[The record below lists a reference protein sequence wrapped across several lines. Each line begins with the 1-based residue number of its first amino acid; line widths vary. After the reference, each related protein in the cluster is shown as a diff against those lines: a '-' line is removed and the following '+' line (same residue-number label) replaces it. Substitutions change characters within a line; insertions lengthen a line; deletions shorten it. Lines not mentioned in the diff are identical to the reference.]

1 MTQKKVLAL
10 LLTLCLVFSMTV
22 PAYAASNRSSS
33 WPWTSSSAAAKEEP
47 ASTSSSSLVLVEDD
61 TTVTEGTE
69 LRAST
74 YVLTNDGSASSA
86 SADVYIEADTSMTAS
101 ELAKAAEEGE
111 TFYYL
116 SNGVYYEVTIAKST
130 IGAFI
135 KRTFYTLTAN
145 NVRIATLYGTSKLS
159 SARVT
164 LYTKEAG
171 VSTAYAVSAAALT
184 ADATGYALNNSGAS
198 TYAGGTDSATLKY
211 FPVTLYNY
219 DKTTINNA
227 THQVELDNGLG
238 NTWNGIYF
246 NDGNP
251 SAESYDYTTSE
262 GEHSDL
268 TWAQV
273 QAGTYYSDEA
283 CTKKVTVNEVKGDEA
298 VQYTE
303 ASVTCNDLISS
314 NKKNWTACENYY
326 YTPDET
332 NYYPLYAKRSSSAGI
347 LIKKYTYTWGY
358 STASST
364 SNVTQIDTQTTYD
377 YSDRPNITVYEK
389 KTVPGAVT
397 GYTLTD
403 NLGKKLATLD
413 GEDLN
418 QPVGV
423 TLYTRETTQT
433 TNSLYYADWNH
444 WDKSYTDKQDNYGQ
458 YTYSGLVERTLTANK
473 DITFT
478 KPDGGIFNSDATVK
492 DIYTGV
498 EMPFVYENGTYT
510 FDASQNGV
518 YFYADSTQ
526 GSTAAQSNGRL
537 YFNKGKPQSNGGSYG
552 DGSTTVW
559 MPFNDTQSISGEAS
573 CDYHFGMRT
582 TIPFT
587 MTANGKINPN
597 NDTSKDIT
605 FSFSGDDDVW
615 VFIDGQLVID
625 LGGIHNRLDA
635 TINFAK
641 NTWSISESNTSD
653 VAVRDTNG
661 AAISGTVFNVGDTTG
676 TLNQTRETFAA
687 TDSHELTI
695 FYLERGAGSS
705 NCKIQFN
712 LPMKDVVSVTKRATQ
727 SISSDGTLSPL
738 TAKEQET
745 VNNIDFGFTL
755 TKNGTPVA
763 NTNYSLLNANG
774 QVISTPSTD
783 ANGHFT
789 LRNGQTA
796 KFVGEIA
803 ADGAEYQVVEDVVEN
818 IGFTLPTYTY
828 SGTAAGGFTVSGT
841 SYSEGSA
848 IPSTTKNLTSA
859 AITAKGS
866 TEAEDSLQFICEN
879 YFDANLPNPS
889 SRPVDDQIVIDYGL
903 PVIIDA
909 LANDVYRGDTIE
921 LTEVTGAQYGIANI
935 ENGKITY
942 QLTQQLT
949 GVEVMTYTATVTD
962 SDNRSESNTAKIY
975 IIPATSMYYEEN
987 FSGLVTFSGSW
998 SDEGTAQTDPQEPG
1012 VVGTVGDSPY
1022 GSDAAYLNDGRDS
1035 NGSSKYVNTTDGSAT
1050 FSYTFAGTGTSFFAR
1065 TSGSTAVISI
1075 KVTDV
1080 NGNQVAYQNRNTIY
1094 TSVEGTDVGTLY
1106 NIPVY
1111 TNDGLDYGTYTV
1123 TVTVLKAVSALNYG
1137 AEFYLDGIRV
1147 INPLDSTDA
1156 NASVA
1161 KAAYATDGEANMA
1174 VVTLRQKLIGEAQI
1188 NDDDTISWNEGD
1200 NFLLFTDTNGRITSA
1215 EEYRSNGPKEEVYLN
1230 NGQSVTFALAEWD
1243 PNTNKIYLGIKAP
1256 VGSGTVSI
1264 NGNTVNINNATD
1276 CYYDI
1281 SGYANIT
1288 TDGDGIKTATFKI
1301 EATSNLISVTNIKVT
1316 GNAEFTIVNEKN
1328 IDVGGSEGGN
1338 EDVNSGEGEDQ
1349 EITDGGAE

>member
-22 PAYAASNRSSS
+22 PAYAASSRSSS

-47 ASTSSSSLVLVEDD
+47 ASTSSGSLVLVEDES
-61 TTVTEGTE
+61 TVTEGTE

-86 SADVYIEADTSMTAS
+86 SADVYIEVDTSMTAS

-130 IGAFI
+130 IGSFI
-135 KRTFYTLTAN
+135 KRTIYTLTAN

-164 LYTKEAG
+164 LYTKEA
-171 VSTAYAVSAAALT
+171 AVSAAALT
-184 ADATGYALNNSGAS
+184 ADATGYVLNDSGAS
-198 TYAGGTDSATLKY
+198 TYAGEPDSTTTLKY

-219 DKTTINNA
+219 NTTTINNA
-227 THQVELDNGLG
+227 THQAEVDNGLG
-238 NTWNGIYF
+238 STWNGIYF
-246 NDGNP
+246 NNGNP
-251 SAESYDYTTSE
+251 SAESYTYSTGGEVSYTRTTVDYSNNNNYNKYINN
-262 GEHSDL
+262 GYYVD
-268 TWAQV
+268 V
-273 QAGTYYSDEA
+273 DGTKYL
-283 CTKKVTVNEVKGDEA
+283 VTGL
-298 VQYTE
+298 
-303 ASVTCNDLISS
+303 SC
-314 NKKNWTACENYY
+314 
-326 YTPDET
+326 
-332 NYYPLYAKRSSSAGI
+332 KRSGHW
-347 LIKKYTYTWGY
+347 LVGYTYSWTISYAGGTATPSGSSITLY
-358 STASST
+358 KASTGSTATTASLSYAAWNFWT
-364 SNVTQIDTQTTYD
+364 GHLGGNTESNSPTT
-377 YSDRPNITVYEK
+377 IT
-389 KTVPGAVT
+389 GAN
-397 GYTLTD
+397 G
-403 NLGKKLATLD
+403 
-413 GEDLN
+413 
-418 QPVGV
+418 
-423 TLYTRETTQT
+423 
-433 TNSLYYADWNH
+433 
-444 WDKSYTDKQDNYGQ
+444 NYL
-458 YTYSGLVERTLTANK
+458 YSGLVESTLTANK

-518 YFYADSTQ
+518 YFHVDNTQ
-526 GSTAAQSNGRL
+526 GSTEAQSNGRL
-537 YFNKGKPQSNGGSYG
+537 YFNEKNTQWNNYQYGKYG
-552 DGSTTVW
+552 DGSQTVW
-559 MPFNDTQSISGEAS
+559 LPFNDATSISGES
-573 CDYHFGMRT
+573 NCDYHFGMRT

-587 MTANGKINPN
+587 MTANGKMNPN
-597 NDTSKDIT
+597 DETSEDIT

-635 TINFAK
+635 TIDFAA
-641 NTWSISESNTSD
+641 NTVTYAENNDATGEMGDAAGVLNVTATQTLFGGLISQDRT
-653 VAVRDTNG
+653 
-661 AAISGTVFNVGDTTG
+661 
-676 TLNQTRETFAA
+676 TFAA

-727 SISSDGTLSPL
+727 SISSDGALSPL
-738 TAKEQET
+738 TAQEQET

-755 TKNGTPVA
+755 TKNGTSVA

-774 QVISTPSTD
+774 QVIGTPSTD

-803 ADGAEYQVVEDVVEN
+803 AEGAEYQVVEDAVEG
-818 IGFTLPTYTY
+818 IGFELPTYTY
-828 SGTAAGGFTVSGT
+828 NGTAAGGFTVSDT
-841 SYSEGSA
+841 PYNKGSD
-848 IPSTTKNLTSA
+848 IPATQKNLTSA
-859 AITAKGS
+859 AVTARGS
-866 TEAEDSLQFICEN
+866 TDAEDSLQFICEN
-879 YFDANLPNPS
+879 YFDATLPNPS

-921 LTEVTGAQYGIANI
+921 LTDVTGAQYGTATI

-942 QLTQQLT
+942 QLTKQLT
-949 GVEVMTYTATVTD
+949 GVEVLTYTAKVTG
-962 SDNRSESNTAKIY
+962 SGNSGNETTTASESKQANIY

-987 FSGLVTFSGSW
+987 FSGLVTFSDGW
-998 SDEGTAQTDPQEPG
+998 SDVGSAQTDPQEPG

-1022 GSDAAYLNDGRDS
+1022 GSDAAYLNDSGDS
-1035 NGSSKYVNTTDGSAT
+1035 NGSSKFVNTASGSAT
-1050 FSYTFAGTGTSFFAR
+1050 FSYTFTGTGTSFFAR
-1065 TSGSTAVISI
+1065 TSGSTAVINI
-1075 KVTDV
+1075 KVT
-1080 NGNQVAYQNRNTIY
+1080 NESGQVAYQNRNTIY
-1094 TSVEGTDVGTLY
+1094 TSVDGTDVGTLY

-1111 TNDGLDYGTYTV
+1111 TNDGLNYGTYTV

-1147 INPLDSTDA
+1147 INPLNSTDA

-1161 KAAYATDGEANMA
+1161 NAAYATDGEANMA

-1188 NDDDTISWNEGD
+1188 NGDNTISWNEGD
-1200 NFLLFTDTNGRITSA
+1200 NFVLFTDTNGEIKTA
-1215 EEYRSNGPKEEVYLN
+1215 DEYKSNGPKEEVYLN
-1230 NGQSVTFALAEWD
+1230 NGQSVTFSLTNWD
-1243 PNTNKIYLGIKAP
+1243 ANTNKIYLGIKAP

-1264 NGNTVNINNATD
+1264 NGNTLNINNATD

-1288 TDGDGIKTATFKI
+1288 TDEDGVKTATFEIK
-1301 EATSNLISVTNIKVT
+1301 ATSSLISVTNIKVT
-1316 GNAEFTIVNEKN
+1316 GNAEFIIVNQEDKDFN
-1328 IDVGGSEGGN
+1328 GSEGGK

>member
-22 PAYAASNRSSS
+22 PAYAAGSRSSS
-33 WPWTSSSAAAKEEP
+33 WPWTSSSAAANEEP
-47 ASTSSSSLVLVEDD
+47 ASTSSGSLVLVEDD

-86 SADVYIEADTSMTAS
+86 SADVYIEVDTSMTAS
-101 ELAKAAEEGE
+101 ELAKAAEKGE

-130 IGAFI
+130 IGSFI
-135 KRTFYTLTAN
+135 KRTVYTLTAN
-145 NVRIATLYGTSKLS
+145 NARIATLYGTSKLS

-171 VSTAYAVSAAALT
+171 VSAAALT

-227 THQVELDNGLG
+227 THQVEVDGELG

-251 SAESYDYTTSE
+251 SAERYTYSTGGEVSYTSTTVSYSAWGYDAYINNGYYVDVNGTKYLVTGLSCDRYWKKGWKYTWTITYAGGTTTS
-262 GEHSDL
+262 SDSSITL
-268 TWAQV
+268 YKPST
-273 QAGTYYSDEA
+273 GS
-283 CTKKVTVNEVKGDEA
+283 
-298 VQYTE
+298 TE
-303 ASVTCNDLISS
+303 T
-314 NKKNWTACENYY
+314 
-326 YTPDET
+326 
-332 NYYPLYAKRSSSAGI
+332 
-347 LIKKYTYTWGY
+347 
-358 STASST
+358 TASLS
-364 SNVTQIDTQTTYD
+364 
-377 YSDRPNITVYEK
+377 
-389 KTVPGAVT
+389 
-397 GYTLTD
+397 
-403 NLGKKLATLD
+403 
-413 GEDLN
+413 
-418 QPVGV
+418 
-423 TLYTRETTQT
+423 
-433 TNSLYYADWNH
+433 YADWNH
-444 WDKSYTDKQDNYGQ
+444 WDKSYTKEQNNYGQ

-498 EMPFVYENGTYT
+498 EMPFAYENGTYT
-510 FDASQNGV
+510 FDASVNGA
-518 YFYADSTQ
+518 YFYANSTQ
-526 GSTAAQSNGRL
+526 GSTTAQSNGRL

-559 MPFNDTQSISGEAS
+559 MPFNSTRSINGEND

-587 MTANGKINPN
+587 MTANGKVDPN
-597 NDTSKDIT
+597 NDSSKDIT

-635 TINFAK
+635 TINFAE
-641 NTWSISESNTSD
+641 NTWSISESNTSNVP
-653 VAVRDTNG
+653 VADYNH
-661 AAISGTVFNVGDTTG
+661 AAISGTLFNDGNTTG

-712 LPMKDVVSVTKRATQ
+712 LPMKD
-727 SISSDGTLSPL
+727 TLSVKKLVRDTDSANNPL
-738 TAKEQET
+738 DAET
-745 VNNIDFGFTL
+745 LAQINNRDFGFTL
-755 TKNGTPVA
+755 YKDGVAVA
-763 NTNYSLLNANG
+763 NVNYSLLNVNG
-774 QVISTPSTD
+774 QYISTPSTD

-789 LRNGQTA
+789 LKNGQTA
-796 KFVGEIA
+796 KFVGEIVSNS
-803 ADGAEYQVVEDVVEN
+803 YYVVEDKDEGAEAFWQDPVWN
-818 IGFTLPTYTY
+818 YTAQVANGVT
-828 SGTAAGGFTVSGT
+828 STDSSTPGQSMTVTAT
-841 SYSEGSA
+841 
-848 IPSTTKNLTSA
+848 
-859 AITAKGS
+859 GS
-866 TEAEDSLQFICEN
+866 TESEDSIVFTCTNTWVHQDNTSIS
-879 YFDANLPNPS
+879 A
-889 SRPVDDQIVIDYGL
+889 VDDKIVIDYGL
-903 PVIIDA
+903 PVVIDV
-909 LANDVYRGDTIE
+909 LANDTVTDGTKSIE
-921 LTEVTGAQYGIANI
+921 SVTEGQYGTAAITD
-935 ENGKITY
+935 GKITY
-942 QLTQQLT
+942 QLTEQLT
-949 GVEVMTYTATVTD
+949 GVEVLTYTVKATASSGVE
-962 SDNRSESNTAKIY
+962 SDNKTATAKVY

-987 FSGLVTFSGSW
+987 FSGLVTFNNGASTGW
-998 SDEGTAQTDPQEPG
+998 SVVDTAQTDPQEPG

-1022 GSDAAYLNDGRDS
+1022 GSDTAYLNDSGDS
-1035 NGSSKYVNTTDGSAT
+1035 NGSSMYVDTTNGSAT
-1050 FSYTFAGTGTSFFAR
+1050 FSYNFTGTGTSFFAR

-1075 KVTDV
+1075 KVTDE
-1080 NGNQVAYQNRNTIY
+1080 NGEQVAYQNRNTIY
-1094 TSVEGTDVGTLY
+1094 TSVDGTDVGTLY

-1111 TNDGLDYGTYTV
+1111 TIDDLDNGYGTYTV

-1174 VVTLRQKLIGEAQI
+1174 VVTLRQKLIDEAQI
-1188 NDDDTISWNEGD
+1188 NEDDTISWNEGD
-1200 NFLLFTDTNGRITSA
+1200 NFVLFTDTNGKIKSA
-1215 EEYRSNGPKEEVYLN
+1215 EVYKSNGPKEEVYLN

-1256 VGSGTVSI
+1256 VGSGTVSV
-1264 NGNTVNINNATD
+1264 NGNTLNINNATD

-1288 TDGDGIKTATFKI
+1288 TDEDGVKTATFKI
-1301 EATSNLISVTNIKVT
+1301 EATSSLISVTNIKVT
-1316 GNAEFTIVNEKN
+1316 GNAEFTIVNEKD